1 MLTIN
6 DPNICT
12 PSHSGLTIL
21 KVLRHLLPNGTR
33 GKAGDLSAVPL
44 WPLDLFGVAAYL
56 VQLSDCH
63 TRLLEYHDN
72 GIGARF
78 AFARVELIKA
88 GAMWRVESNIDSV
101 ENIREFSWL
110 DHIHRNWTTL
120 LRRSDCLIDN
130 CSEDDE
136 IVLALVSLVAIAD
149 EASLSVGYFTGDD
162 PQSGDTNDAAKL
174 WIPRVFDYA
183 TNDLDRDALKPI
195 HSDWYSKL
203 APQQPAR
210 IEPVEPLP
218 SGCLMVPFDRLCVLP
233 KSHTPAFGCTLR
245 SLTHNL
251 SLHVSATQVR
261 SSWYNY
267 QRYSPYEV
275 GKSLNILIIPIPYQI
290 SPDDFQGRDLQ
301 DSNYRGFTLRQSWLD
316 QPDHE
321 FASMISQMI
330 KRCERENTLPEI
342 IVFPEA
348 ALNEASHRAILEALK
363 GWQIKLGERLQN
375 LIVIAGLSDATD
387 HHHRN
392 YSLTAYLS
400 RGETILKTG
409 QKKHHR
415 WKLDKDQINTYS
427 LGASLSPDHS
437 WWELADVEARTVD
450 YHVFGA
456 GQNISVL
463 ICEDLA
469 RTDPVKPSINA
480 TAPNLVFALLM
491 DGPQLSSRWPGRYAL
506 GLVDDPGSAVLT
518 ITSLGL
524 IERSNWRHNNG
535 RQTVALWGGVG
546 GVRELD
552 LPANKEAL
560 ILTIVKETKER
571 YSLDGRRSGSDAVEW
586 SFGGLKAI

>member
-1 MLTIN
+1 MLTIH
-6 DPNICT
+6 P
-12 PSHSGLTIL
+12 PGSSLTIR
-21 KVLRHLLPNGTR
+21 KVLLHLLPNGTR
-33 GKAGDLSAVPL
+33 GEAGNLTEVPL

-56 VQLSDCH
+56 VQQTDCH
-63 TRLLEYHDN
+63 TRLLEYHDT
-72 GIGARF
+72 GIGTQFAQAR
-78 AFARVELIKA
+78 ANLVRA
-88 GAMWRVESNIDSV
+88 GATWRVESNIDSADNRRDFV
-101 ENIREFSWL
+101 WL
-110 DHIHRNWTTL
+110 DHIHRNWATL
-120 LRRSDCLIDN
+120 LRWSDCLIEK
-130 CSEDDE
+130 CSEVDE
-136 IVLALVSLVAIAD
+136 IVLALLSLVAIAD
-149 EASLSVGYFTGDD
+149 EASLLVGYFSGDD
-162 PQSGDTNDAAKL
+162 PQSGDANDTAKL

-183 TNDLDRDALKPI
+183 TNDVDRDALKPI
-195 HSDWYSKL
+195 AGDWYSKL
-203 APQQPAR
+203 NLQQLAL

-218 SGCLMVPFDRLCVLP
+218 SGCLVVPFDRLCVLP
-233 KSHTPAFGCTLR
+233 KSHTPALGCTLR

-251 SLHVSATQVR
+251 ALHVSATQVR

-267 QRYSPYEV
+267 KRYSHYEV
-275 GKSLNILIIPIPYQI
+275 GNSLNILIVPFPYQI
-290 SPDDFQGRDLQ
+290 SPNDFEGRDLH

-316 QPDHE
+316 RQSIE
-321 FASMISQMI
+321 FAQMISQMI
-330 KRCERENTLPEI
+330 KRCERENTLPDI

-348 ALNEASHRAILEALK
+348 ALNEASHSAILEALM
-363 GWQIKLGERLQN
+363 GIQNRLGERLQH

-400 RGETILKTG
+400 RGVTILKTG

-427 LGASLSPDHS
+427 LGGSLSPEFS

-450 YHVFGA
+450 YHVFGN

-506 GLVDDPGSAVLT
+506 GIADDPGSAVLT

-524 IERSNWRHNNG
+524 IERSNWRHNNA
-535 RQTVALWGGVG
+535 RQTVALWGGIG

-552 LPANKEAL
+552 LPADKEAL
-560 ILTIVKETKER
+560 LLTIVKETKER
-571 YSLDGRRSGSDAVEW
+571 YSLDGRRSVTDAVGW